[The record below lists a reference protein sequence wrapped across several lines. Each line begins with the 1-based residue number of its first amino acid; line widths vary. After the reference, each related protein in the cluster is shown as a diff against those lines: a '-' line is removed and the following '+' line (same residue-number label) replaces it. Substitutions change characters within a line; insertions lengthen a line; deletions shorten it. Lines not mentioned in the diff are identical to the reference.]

1 MKNFPKG
8 GCGVIQSIKGEFQF
22 PFYQHNKLFISRLWN
37 SMKSVQYFV
46 GDGSFPELVFC
57 NFQLPTST
65 KDLLSV
71 RVDVELGLTGG
82 QSLCVQSLFSKNKS
96 TQYQSEVKIEQPKMI
111 F

>member
-1 MKNFPKG
+1 
-8 GCGVIQSIKGEFQF
+8 
-22 PFYQHNKLFISRLWN
+22 
-37 SMKSVQYFV
+37 MKSVQYFV

-82 QSLCVQSLFSKNKS
+82 QSLCVQSLFSKKKKRKNALSIKAKWRLMNPNDIL
-96 TQYQSEVKIEQPKMI
+96 T
-111 F
+111 